1 MNGFLLAL
9 VLLPVLGGSMPIRQA
24 PALSSIR
31 TAPMTLPA
39 PLREGGGRDSS
50 RRQVPPLQV
59 TYVANEGFLIA
70 MGDAKVLI
78 DALHENPWGY
88 TNTPEEVR
96 AMMAGGIPPFDG
108 VDLFIASHPHAD
120 HFTPSLIHSYLKSR
134 QRVAFVGSNAT
145 LGMLRDSTGVTFGE
159 IEEQVREVS
168 PEWGESVGLEFPDGI
183 QARFLTLNHQTPD
196 RDPFLTLGS
205 LVTLQGRTILH
216 LADLFP
222 GTSVPLLEKYDW
234 SGTEVD
240 VLFADPYFVT
250 SEEGKRL
257 IGEVIKPTH
266 LVMMHLRPQ
275 DWAEYEEEVRAFW
288 PQVVVF
294 EEPLETRA
302 F

>member
-1 MNGFLLAL
+1 MNGLLLAL
-9 VLLPVLGGSMPIRQA
+9 VLLPVLGGSVPIQPA
-24 PALSSIR
+24 PLSSSGW
-31 TAPMTLPA
+31 TAPGMLPA
-39 PLREGGGRDSS
+39 PVGVEGVLEVS
-50 RRQVPPLQV
+50 RGQGPRLQV

-70 MGDAKVLI
+70 VGDAKVLI

-96 AMMAGGIPPFDG
+96 SMMAGGIPPFDG

-120 HFTPSLIHSYLKSR
+120 HFTPSLVHSYLKSR
-134 QRVAFVGSNAT
+134 QGVAFVGSEAT
-145 LGMLRDSTGVTFGE
+145 VGMLRDSTGVTFGE
-159 IEEQVREVS
+159 IEEQVREVT
-168 PEWGESVGLEFPDGI
+168 PEWGETVGLEFPDGI
-183 QARFLTLNHQTPD
+183 QARFLTLNHQTHD
-196 RDPFLTLGS
+196 RDPSLTLGS
-205 LVTLQGRTILH
+205 LVTLQGRTVLH

-234 SGTEVD
+234 SDAEVD

-250 SEEGKRL
+250 SEEGRRL
-257 IGEVIKPTH
+257 IVEVIRPAH

-288 PQVVVF
+288 PQVVIF